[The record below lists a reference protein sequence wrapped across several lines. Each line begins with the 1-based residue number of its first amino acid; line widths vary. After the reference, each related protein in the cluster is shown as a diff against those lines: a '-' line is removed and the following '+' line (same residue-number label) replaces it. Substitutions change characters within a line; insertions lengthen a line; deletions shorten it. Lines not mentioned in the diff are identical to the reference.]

1 MWAQYDKVMLWY
13 SLLVSDF
20 ASDFIQN
27 KELGGSLCEEKKKKY
42 TWHFILNRRFL
53 LFYRLKYLSIG
64 IWGILPKQIE
74 IASNHAFSFFFSPLH
89 QHLLFLLFFLFSIFI
104 FFDCILCG

>member
-27 KELGGSLCEEKKKKY
+27 KELGGSLCEEKKKKKN
-42 TWHFILNRRFL
+42 TLDT
-53 LFYRLKYLSIG
+53 
-64 IWGILPKQIE
+64 
-74 IASNHAFSFFFSPLH
+74 SF
-89 QHLLFLLFFLFSIFI
+89 
-104 FFDCILCG
+104 

>member
-27 KELGGSLCEEKKKKY
+27 KELGGSLCEEKKKKIHL
-42 TWHFILNRRFL
+42 TLHF
-53 LFYRLKYLSIG
+53 
-64 IWGILPKQIE
+64 KQE
-74 IASNHAFSFFFSPLH
+74 ISPVL
-89 QHLLFLLFFLFSIFI
+89 QIKIFI
-104 FFDCILCG
+104 YWNLGHFTKTNRNCK